1 MDGLYLCKEARK
13 VSERSVLNQIL
24 LGTGCAILWQSLLF
38 SKIYN
43 FSQCVRDTETVLQW
57 EGLLQSWFCNF
68 CCGGPSSFL
77 QNRKILE
84 GRRVSRVLPPEVLG
98 APAVL
103 RLGCCRHWRPSAA
116 GNTKC
121 CKRMA
126 CFTRGVG
133 GAGDESQLK
142 LVFQGPGEYPR
153 HCTLQHLC
161 SGAGRL
167 DLGWLSNWCFHSYGF
182 PCNTTVGTD
191 CQAFVLSA
199 R

>member
-133 GAGDESQLK
+133 GAGDESVK
-142 LVFQGPGEYPR
+142 ISFSRPR
-153 HCTLQHLC
+153 WVSQALHPEASLFRCREVR
-161 SGAGRL
+161 S
-167 DLGWLSNWCFHSYGF
+167 GWLSNWCFHSYGF